1 MEVEIFTLADYAADQ
16 GNSKLTVVGTFD
28 TLFTQN
34 LPTKHPHCSLAVR
47 IRIANSEAGKHD
59 FEIKTIGPDGKEFSP
74 KIKGD
79 LTVMQ
84 NPNADYTTLNLV
96 MNMNNLKLERA
107 GKYHF
112 EFHFDGDFRSGL
124 TMTVVHGVP
133 KGMQKAA

>member
-1 MEVEIFTLADYAADQ
+1 MEIEIFTLADYAADQ

-28 TLFTQN
+28 TLFAQQ
-34 LPTKHPHCSLAVR
+34 LPTAHPHCSIAIR
-47 IRIANSEAGKHD
+47 IRIANSEAGKHA
-59 FEIKTIGPDGKEFSP
+59 FEIKSLGPNGKEFTP
-74 KIKGD
+74 PIKGD

-96 MNMNNLKLERA
+96 MGMNNLKFEKA

-112 EFHFDGDFRSGL
+112 EFHFDREFRSGL
-124 TMTVVHGVP
+124 TLTVVNGLP